1 MKRNTQTGG
10 AVLEWDEEIEGK
22 EEKHAAAE
30 KQSNLRYLIWPFCNL
45 E

>member
-22 EEKHAAAE
+22 EEKHAAGE
-30 KQSNLRYLIWPFCNL
+30 KQQPERFNVAFL
-45 E
+45 